1 MLSPEGEREE
11 MADSTVFDF
20 VCDKIEQATQMDR
33 LAVRGTVRIALKQA
47 GLEARTVTGQQ
58 MSVVLE
64 RVLPAE
70 LATRGVDGGDGLCTK
85 IKAGLPSVAA
95 GTHVDTPDAVF
106 QRLGGA

>member
-1 MLSPEGEREE
+1 

-58 MSVVLE
+58 MAVVLE

-70 LATRGVDGGDGLCTK
+70 LATRGVDGGDGLCTR
-85 IKAGLPSVAA
+85 IRAGLPTVAA
-95 GTHVDTPDAVF
+95 TQVDTPDAVF